1 MDQPRSELRPPS
13 RAPWIVLAVV
23 VLVCGAAAAWWFRS
37 RTPPPAPTPAAKPAP
52 APSAETPPGPPPT
65 VEPGVVRSLLESVSA
80 NALFRRGLAEG
91 DLVRRWVV
99 LTDNLAEGVTPRQ
112 QLGFLA
118 PSHPFSVAS
127 RGGASV
133 IAPASYRRYDD
144 FAGAVASVDA
154 QAVAKVY
161 SELHAVLEGAYRA
174 LGYPNASLD
183 GVTARA
189 LRRLE
194 GAPVKDEE
202 VVVQGKG
209 GIFVF
214 ADPRLEELGQVEKH
228 LLRMGPRN
236 TRLLQAKAREIM
248 QSLRLPA
255 NAGTGTQ

>member
-1 MDQPRSELRPPS
+1 
-13 RAPWIVLAVV
+13 
-23 VLVCGAAAAWWFRS
+23 
-37 RTPPPAPTPAAKPAP
+37 
-52 APSAETPPGPPPT
+52 
-65 VEPGVVRSLLESVSA
+65 
-80 NALFRRGLAEG
+80 
-91 DLVRRWVV
+91 
-99 LTDNLAEGVTPRQ
+99 
-112 QLGFLA
+112 
-118 PSHPFSVAS
+118 
-127 RGGASV
+127 
-133 IAPASYRRYDD
+133 
-144 FAGAVASVDA
+144 VDA
-154 QAVAKVY
+154 QAVARVY

-248 QSLRLPA
+248 QALRLPA